1 MPKCH
6 KMPKCLHF
14 WSGSSWSHQK
24 WLWPQ
29 NGPIWALLA
38 HLEGLW
44 HLRWPLLIRE
54 MVSMHR
60 PGHAL
65 TCCNLVPH
73 SSTSLEQPDP
83 LNSHTWTFWSFWTH
97 LVHQIAPSAFK
108 MKKGGGHIFQLSLI
122 CTLKAIEVIK
132 KVKKR
137 KKDWVTELW
146 QINTLCDL
154 KYRKRKS
161 TQPKMLVDKMFSLK
175 KSSNWL
181 TTFSSCVLGN
191 QRDHFGNNLLNFIIG
206 SGIKLT

>member
-1 MPKCH
+1 MPWLVGILFH
-6 KMPKCLHF
+6 TVSPV
-14 WSGSSWSHQK
+14 WSHQK
-24 WLWPQ
+24 CLWPQ
-29 NGPIWALLA
+29 NGLIWALLA

-54 MVSMHR
+54 MVPMHR

-73 SSTSLEQPDP
+73 SFTSLEQPDP

-146 QINTLCDL
+146 QINTLCS
-154 KYRKRKS
+154 R
-161 TQPKMLVDKMFSLK
+161 
-175 KSSNWL
+175 
-181 TTFSSCVLGN
+181 SCPVV
-191 QRDHFGNNLLNFIIG
+191 IG
-206 SGIKLT
+206 ACDGVMYNESGLHQGVTNHGGPYVWCITH

>member
-1 MPKCH
+1 MPWLVGILFH
-6 KMPKCLHF
+6 TVSPV
-14 WSGSSWSHQK
+14 WSHQK

-54 MVSMHR
+54 MVPMHR

-132 KVKKR
+132 KVKKK
-137 KKDWVTELW
+137 KKDWLTGLRHL
-146 QINTLCDL
+146 NTLCTHVKVL
-154 KYRKRKS
+154 L
-161 TQPKMLVDKMFSLK
+161 LVEFAISIFHCW
-175 KSSNWL
+175 NYG
-181 TTFSSCVLGN
+181 TTVN
-191 QRDHFGNNLLNFIIG
+191 
-206 SGIKLT
+206 

>member
-1 MPKCH
+1 
-6 KMPKCLHF
+6 
-14 WSGSSWSHQK
+14 
-24 WLWPQ
+24 
-29 NGPIWALLA
+29 
-38 HLEGLW
+38 
-44 HLRWPLLIRE
+44 
-54 MVSMHR
+54 MHR

-146 QINTLCDL
+146 QINTLWSTALTVSILCIQGQEKL
-154 KYRKRKS
+154 SLHWPVPSFRKIVCFYYAAVRSKYHLRGS
-161 TQPKMLVDKMFSLK
+161 VADYPAV
-175 KSSNWL
+175 
-181 TTFSSCVLGN
+181 G
-191 QRDHFGNNLLNFIIG
+191 LNSAAMPRG
-206 SGIKLT
+206 ETPAH